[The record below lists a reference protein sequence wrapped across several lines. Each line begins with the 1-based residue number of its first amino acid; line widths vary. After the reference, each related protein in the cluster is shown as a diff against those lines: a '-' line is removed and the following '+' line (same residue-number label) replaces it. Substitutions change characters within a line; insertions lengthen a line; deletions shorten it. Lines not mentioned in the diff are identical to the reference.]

1 MDSVLRQSCGTSG
14 DVSDKKAEIKDAS
27 SRNLKDE
34 NSSRVKV
41 KRIPDKARS
50 KFDAPKRAPNSNRR
64 SYNSRSQA
72 QLSGILLTLKESRR
86 DPQWASFFTLQF

>member
-1 MDSVLRQSCGTSG
+1 MTSG
-14 DVSDKKAEIKDAS
+14 GVSNKKAENKDAS

-34 NSSRVKV
+34 DSSRVKV

-50 KFDAPKRAPNSNRR
+50 KFDAPQRTPKSNSR

-72 QLSGILLTLKESRR
+72 QPSGILLTRTGPRS
-86 DPQWASFFTLQF
+86 PQWASFFTFQF